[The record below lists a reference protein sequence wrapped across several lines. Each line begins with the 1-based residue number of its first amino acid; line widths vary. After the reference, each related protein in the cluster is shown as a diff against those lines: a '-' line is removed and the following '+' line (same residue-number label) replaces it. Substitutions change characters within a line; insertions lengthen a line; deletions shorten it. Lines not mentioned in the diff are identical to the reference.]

1 MVDSFGVEAVGR
13 IIPYFADITF
23 VHFDALPPID
33 VADLIARS
41 EVFWSMSV
49 ERAIGDRFRDPSVNG
64 WHMMGTQEFRE
75 LLNAAFEQVGSN

>member
-1 MVDSFGVEAVGR
+1 
-13 IIPYFADITF
+13 
-23 VHFDALPPID
+23 
-33 VADLIARS
+33 
-41 EVFWSMSV
+41 MSV